1 MRVVGLAAAFNQL
14 ANGIAAGQVEAAQRG
29 LITPFTDM
37 IFFPMFFGAE
47 IAFRRR
53 PEIHKRLMLLATVML
68 LVAAVLRIR
77 VGMPAF
83 LSIWLA
89 PVFIAMIYDYASRR
103 VIHPVYVIGLVVL
116 TVIGFSG
123 QLSGTDA
130 RMSIARSL
138 PRLAS

>member
-1 MRVVGLAAAFNQL
+1 
-14 ANGIAAGQVEAAQRG
+14 
-29 LITPFTDM
+29 
-37 IFFPMFFGAE
+37 
-47 IAFRRR
+47 
-53 PEIHKRLMLLATVML
+53 
-68 LVAAVLRIR
+68 
-77 VGMPAF
+77 MPAF

-89 PVFIAMIYDYASRR
+89 PVLIAMIYDYASRR

-138 PRLAS
+138 SRLAS

>member
-1 MRVVGLAAAFNQL
+1 
-14 ANGIAAGQVEAAQRG
+14 
-29 LITPFTDM
+29 
-37 IFFPMFFGAE
+37 
-47 IAFRRR
+47 
-53 PEIHKRLMLLATVML
+53 ML

-83 LSIWLA
+83 LSFWLA
-89 PVFIAMIYDYASRR
+89 PVLIAMIYDYASRR

>member
-1 MRVVGLAAAFNQL
+1 
-14 ANGIAAGQVEAAQRG
+14 
-29 LITPFTDM
+29 
-37 IFFPMFFGAE
+37 
-47 IAFRRR
+47 
-53 PEIHKRLMLLATVML
+53 ML

-89 PVFIAMIYDYASRR
+89 PVLIAMIYDYASRR

-138 PRLAS
+138 SRLAS

>member
-29 LITPFTDM
+29 LITPFADM
-37 IFFPMFFGAE
+37 IFFPMFFGAA

-53 PEIHKRLMLLATVML
+53 PKIHKRLMLLATVML

-77 VGMPAF
+77 VGMPAC

-130 RMSIARSL
+130 WMSIARSL
-138 PRLAS
+138 SRLAS